1 MIHWHTAWERIVGSA
16 WGRALMALIV
26 SACLTL
32 TAAHPAMFGTL
43 PKSDDGL
50 MHLYRLVALDYSVR
64 HGDLWP
70 RYSPGMAFGYGIPTF
85 NYYSPLSLYP
95 MEALHLAFGLR
106 PVDAFLWGV
115 MLYLF
120 LGTLGAYLL
129 GAAWGGPLVGLGT
142 AAAYTYAP
150 YTLINWTQRGAI
162 AELLALALLAW
173 TMWALRQLSL
183 YGRRRDFV
191 LAVGCFTLLILTH
204 NITALIGAAL
214 LAAYSVLLWWVSP
227 QPPRAFIWLGLALL
241 FPLALAAIYWMPAL
255 FELDYVQIWRASSVM
270 EVFGPSTFQTIGQ
283 LLAPP
288 RSADLTQLRVLSA
301 RPLGWPQ
308 LILAALGVALTVWD
322 RGTERRSLR
331 HWLGF
336 AAPLGAVLALMQV
349 PLSAGVWRAIPLLAF
364 VQFPWRLTGPLSLL
378 LSVPAGAG
386 IASVARHIRQ
396 PLWCAAWV
404 GLTLLFTIIIAMPWL
419 YSAYVPDAP
428 TASIV
433 EVQNFERRTNFIGGT
448 AAGEYLPRWVAVMPD
463 PDRLLGLYA
472 QAEVIPRLQPSP
484 AVTVED
490 MTWGMKSAALTL
502 QVRRDTRLTFDWLY
516 FPGWWA
522 KLDGERIAVTPSEPN
537 GLVSVEVPAGEHHLQ
552 LGFGPTP
559 LRRVAMWVSVAALIV
574 LGAVLAFLRIWGKR
588 KPEEAGYAVAQQWH
602 EAGPIFFAALLAAL
616 IAFGSKVL
624 VFDRVDTPIRRERFA
639 YGVEKGLQTPVLA
652 TIGDKVRLLGYDL
665 PRAQVTSG
673 SRLHITL
680 YWSPAN
686 GTIGEDLA
694 SVLVLRDGEGNIVQQ
709 TLEYYPAG
717 VPTSTW
723 LPGFYVQE
731 PLTLEIPPGTPPG
744 SYLLQAGMYSEIAGR
759 NLDVLN
765 VDGSPVGVLA
775 DLATI
780 EVTRPARPASARRLP
795 IEEPL
800 NARLNRVLTLVA
812 IQPLPVET
820 EVGQE
825 IAVVWYWR
833 ATARPD
839 ADYRARLL
847 WLDEK
852 DEVVASTPPVTLT
865 VGYPTDQWRRGDLWR
880 GLHLLYVPG
889 RLEAGT
895 YRVAVQLVAPSE
907 ETEGERVLI
916 GEMVVRTPPRRYE
929 VPPMDVIAE
938 VGWENSIILLGYDLP
953 QQRLRPGDGLSLT
966 LYWQA
971 QDEVPISLTVFV
983 HLINEEGSVVAQRD
997 QIPVGGSRPTSGW
1010 MPGEVISDSYGI
1022 LIPQDLPPGEYR
1034 LSIGWYHASR
1044 GERVHLA
1051 DGNDHWLLPQV
1062 ITITGR

>member
-1 MIHWHTAWERIVGSA
+1 MIRLHTVWERIAGSA
-16 WGRALMALIV
+16 WGRMLIALIA

-120 LGTLGAYLL
+120 FGTLGAYLL

-150 YTLINWTQRGAI
+150 YMLINWTQRGAI
-162 AELLALALLAW
+162 AELLALALLTW
-173 TMWALRQLSL
+173 TMWAFRRLSL
-183 YGRRRDFV
+183 YGRRRDFA

-255 FELDYVQIWRASSVM
+255 FELDYVQIWRASSGV
-270 EVFGPSTFQTIGQ
+270 EVFGPGAFQTIGQ
-283 LLAPP
+283 LLALPHT
-288 RSADLTQLRVLSA
+288 ADLTQLRVLSA

-308 LILAALGVALTVWD
+308 LVLAALGAAFTIWD
-322 RGTERRSLR
+322 KGVKQRSLY

-336 AAPLGAVLALMQV
+336 AAPLAAVLALMQM
-349 PLSAGVWRAIPLLAF
+349 PLSAGLWRAIPLLAF

-378 LSVPAGAG
+378 LSVLAGAG
-386 IASVARHIRQ
+386 VALVAQRIRQ
-396 PLWCAAWV
+396 PALRIAWV
-404 GLTLLFTIIIAMPWL
+404 GIALLLTIVAATPWL
-419 YSAYVPDAP
+419 YSTYVPDAP

-472 QAEVIPRLQPSP
+472 QADVIPRLQPSS
-484 AVTVED
+484 AVVVED
-490 MTWGMKSAALTL
+490 MAWDMKGAALTL
-502 QVRRDTRLTFDWLY
+502 QARVDTRLTFDWLY

-522 KLDGERIAVTPSEPN
+522 ELDGERVTVTPSEPN
-537 GLVSVEVPAGEHHLQ
+537 GFVSVEVPAGEHHLR

-559 LRRVAMWVSVAALIV
+559 LRRAAMWVSIAALVIW
-574 LGAVLAFLRIWGKR
+574 GTGLAFLRIWGGVQ
-588 KPEEAGYAVAQQWH
+588 EEADRVVRQYR
-602 EAGPIFFAALLAAL
+602 EAGPIFAAVLLAAL
-616 IAFGSKVL
+616 TAFGGKVL
-624 VFDRVDTPIRRERFA
+624 VFDRVNTPIRQERFA

-652 TIGDKVRLLGYDL
+652 TIGGKVRLLGYDL
-665 PRAQVTSG
+665 PRARVASG
-673 SRLHITL
+673 GRLHITL
-680 YWSPAN
+680 YWSPAE
-686 GTIGEDLA
+686 GAIGEDLA
-694 SVLVLRDGEGNIVQQ
+694 SVLMLRDGEGNIVQQ
-709 TLEYYPAG
+709 MLEYYPAG

-744 SYLLQAGMYSEIAGR
+744 SYLLQVGMYSEVAGR

-775 DLATI
+775 DLAMI
-780 EVTRPARPASARRLP
+780 EVTRPARPASVGRLP
-795 IEEPL
+795 IEGPL
-800 NARLNRVLTLVA
+800 NAHLNRMLTLIA
-812 IQPLPVET
+812 IQPLPAEA

-847 WLDEK
+847 WLDEE
-852 DEVVASTPPVTLT
+852 DEIAASTPPVMLA
-865 VGYPTDQWRRGDLWR
+865 VGYPTDQWRRRDLWR

-895 YRVAVQLVAPSE
+895 YKVAVQLVTPSGE
-907 ETEGERVLI
+907 AEGERVLI
-916 GEMVVRTPPRRYE
+916 GEMVVHTPPRRYE

-938 VGWENSIILLGYDLP
+938 VGWENGITLLGYDLP
-953 QQRLRPGDGLSLT
+953 QQRLRPGDGLNLT

-971 QDEVPISLTVFV
+971 QNEIPASLTAFV
-983 HLINEEGSVVAQRD
+983 HLINEEGRIVAQRD
-997 QIPVGGSRPTSGW
+997 QIPVGGTRPTSGW
-1010 MPGEVISDSYGI
+1010 APGEVISDAYGI
-1022 LIPQDLPPGEYR
+1022 LIPQDLPPGAYR
-1034 LSIGWYHASR
+1034 LRIGWYHAARS
-1044 GERVHLA
+1044 ERVHLA
-1051 DGNDHWLLPQV
+1051 DGSDHWLLPQV
-1062 ITITGR
+1062 ITITER